1 MPDFDLP
8 KDPKKLPPLSRRQNA
23 ILDNPLLEKWGAFFS
38 GGLTK
43 AGQRYSFFEIHDHN
57 IIRCALMRFP
67 SPPRDGLEPDW
78 LTKAAGQKLPHRG
91 RASPAAFGRQAALRI
106 D

>member
-1 MPDFDLP
+1 
-8 KDPKKLPPLSRRQNA
+8 
-23 ILDNPLLEKWGAFFS
+23 
-38 GGLTK
+38 
-43 AGQRYSFFEIHDHN
+43 
-57 IIRCALMRFP
+57 MRFP

>member
-1 MPDFDLP
+1 MGRFI
-8 KDPKKLPPLSRRQNA
+8 RM
-23 ILDNPLLEKWGAFFS
+23 LEPSKATQKYNFF
-38 GGLTK
+38 G
-43 AGQRYSFFEIHDHN
+43 FHN
-57 IIRCALMRFP
+57 HIVIRCALMRFP